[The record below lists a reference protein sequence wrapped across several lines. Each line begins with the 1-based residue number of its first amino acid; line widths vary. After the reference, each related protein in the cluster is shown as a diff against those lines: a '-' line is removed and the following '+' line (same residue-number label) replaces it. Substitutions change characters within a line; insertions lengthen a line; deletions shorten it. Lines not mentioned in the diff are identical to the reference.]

1 MHPTTDITPYS
12 DEDVARV
19 VDTLLHNRDLID
31 AIGTYRLGLW
41 YRLFSILLRNRILSE
56 LRKSFGGLNS
66 IRGFQEAIEPY
77 LAQILRV
84 STESFTVSGLE
95 HLSHDQTYVF
105 LSNHR
110 DIAMDPAFV
119 NWALYNNGF
128 DTVRIAI
135 GDNLVRKDYIGD
147 LMRLNKSFIV
157 RRNLSGPREMLKTY
171 SALSGYIR
179 DSIDTGHSVWIAHR
193 EGRAK
198 DGIDTT
204 DPAILKMLA
213 IAGKVH
219 HESFAQALSALRI
232 VPVSISYE
240 FDPCAPMKA
249 RELRMRREHGD
260 YTKAENEDLVSI
272 TTGILGWKG
281 QVHLHFG
288 EVMRS
293 IGDDDPNQLAARIDQ
308 SIHAGQRIFDTS
320 RLADQLLKGEPIRDG
335 LLPDVVTRFKAL
347 LETTPDA
354 DRTQL
359 LEIYANPLRQ
369 FTAHQESQFE
379 SI

>member
-1 MHPTTDITPYS
+1 
-12 DEDVARV
+12 
-19 VDTLLHNRDLID
+19 
-31 AIGTYRLGLW
+31 
-41 YRLFSILLRNRILSE
+41 
-56 LRKSFGGLNS
+56 
-66 IRGFQEAIEPY
+66 
-77 LAQILRV
+77 
-84 STESFTVSGLE
+84 
-95 HLSHDQTYVF
+95 
-105 LSNHR
+105 
-110 DIAMDPAFV
+110 MDPAFV

-135 GDNLVRKDYIGD
+135 GDNLVRKAYIGD

-157 RRNLSGPREMLKTY
+157 RRNLSGPREILKTY

-198 DGIDTT
+198 DGIDAT

-213 IAGKVH
+213 MAGKVRN
-219 HESFAQALSALRI
+219 ESFAQALSALRI

-260 YTKAENEDLVSI
+260 YTKAENEDLISI

-281 QVHLHFG
+281 RVHLHFG
-288 EVMRS
+288 EV
-293 IGDDDPNQLAARIDQ
+293 IPIIEDDDPSQLASRIDQ

-335 LLPDVVTRFKAL
+335 LLPDVVARFKAL
-347 LETTPDA
+347 LDTTPDA
-354 DRTQL
+354 DRIQL

>member
-1 MHPTTDITPYS
+1 MHLTTDITPYR
-12 DEDVARV
+12 DADVARV
-19 VDTLLHNRDLID
+19 VEQLITNRDLID
-31 AIGTYRLGLW
+31 AVGAYRIGRW
-41 YRLFSILLRNRILSE
+41 YRPLRWILRPRVETQLRAH
-56 LRKSFGGLNS
+56 FGGIDT

-77 LAQILRV
+77 LAHALSV

-95 HLSHDQTYVF
+95 HLSPAKSYLF

-110 DIAMDPAFV
+110 DIAMDPGFV

-135 GDNLVRKDYIGD
+135 GDNLVRKAYIGD

-157 RRNLSGPREMLKTY
+157 RRNVSGPREMLKTY

-179 DSIDTGHSVWIAHR
+179 DSVESGESVWIAHR

-198 DGIDTT
+198 DGIDVT

-213 IAGKVH
+213 MAGKARD
-219 HESFAQALSALRI
+219 ESFAEAMCALHI

-249 RELRMRREHGD
+249 RELRLRKEHGA
-260 YTKAENEDLVSI
+260 YTKADNEDIVSI

-281 QVHLHFG
+281 RVHLHFG
-288 EVMRS
+288 NV
-293 IGDDDPNQLAARIDQ
+293 INDVTDDDPNRLATRIDHC
-308 SIHAGQRIFDTS
+308 IHRGQRIFDTS
-320 RLADQLLKGEPIRDG
+320 RFADHLLTGEPVTES
-335 LLPDVVTRFKAL
+335 LLPDVVNRFNAVLAK
-347 LETTPDA
+347 TPDV
-354 DRTQL
+354 DRDLL

-369 FTAHQESQFE
+369 FAAHQQGELESV
-379 SI
+379 

>member
-1 MHPTTDITPYS
+1 MHPTTDITPYC
-12 DEDVARV
+12 DADVARV
-19 VDTLLHNRDLID
+19 LEDLFCNRELID
-31 AIGTYRLGLW
+31 AIGRYRLGRW
-41 YRLFSILLRNRILSE
+41 YRLFRPLLRGRVSAE
-56 LRKSFGGLNS
+56 LRKSFSGVQS
-66 IRGFQEAIEPY
+66 IRQFQEAIEPY
-77 LAQILRV
+77 LARILRV

-95 HLSHDQTYVF
+95 HLTASQSYVF

-128 DTVRIAI
+128 ETVRIAI
-135 GDNLVRKDYIGD
+135 GDNLVRRAYIGD

-157 RRNLSGPREMLKTY
+157 RRNLSGPREMLKAY
-171 SALSGYIR
+171 SELSSYIR
-179 DSIDTGHSVWIAHR
+179 ESIETGHSVWIAHR

-213 IAGKVH
+213 MSGKARG
-219 HESFAQALSALRI
+219 ETFAQVLSALRI

-249 RELRMRREHGD
+249 RELRLRREQGD

-272 TTGILGWKG
+272 TTGMLGWKG
-281 QVHLHFG
+281 RVHLHFG
-288 EVMRS
+288 QVIDMDETS
-293 IGDDDPNQLAARIDQ
+293 DPQQLAGYIDQ
-308 SIHAGQRIFDTS
+308 SIHSGQRIFDTS

-347 LETTPDA
+347 LDTTPDV

-369 FTAHQESQFE
+369 FTAHQQSQLE

>member
-1 MHPTTDITPYS
+1 MHPTTDITPYG
-12 DEDVARV
+12 DADVARV
-19 VDTLLHNRDLID
+19 LRDLFGNRELID
-31 AIGTYRLGLW
+31 AIGTYRLGRW
-41 YRLFSILLRNRILSE
+41 YRLFRPLLRGRVSAE
-56 LRKSFGGLNS
+56 LRKSFSGVDNV
-66 IRGFQEAIEPY
+66 RQFQEAIEPY
-77 LAQILRV
+77 LARILRV

-95 HLSHDQTYVF
+95 HLSPAKSYLF

-128 DTVRIAI
+128 ETVRIAI
-135 GDNLVRKDYIGD
+135 GDNLVRRAYIGD

-157 RRNLSGPREMLKTY
+157 RRNLSGPREMLKAY
-171 SALSGYIR
+171 SELSSYIR
-179 DSIDTGHSVWIAHR
+179 ESIETGHSVWIAHR

-198 DGIDTT
+198 DGIDST

-213 IAGKVH
+213 MAGKARE
-219 HESFAQALSALRI
+219 ESFAQALSALHI

-249 RELRMRREHGD
+249 RELRLRREHGD

-272 TTGILGWKG
+272 TTGMLGWKG
-281 QVHLHFG
+281 RVHLHFG
-288 EVMRS
+288 QVIEVS
-293 IGDDDPNQLAARIDQ
+293 ETLDPQQLAGHIDQ

-335 LLPDVVTRFKAL
+335 FLPDVVARFKAL
-347 LETTPDA
+347 LETTPDV

-369 FTAHQESQFE
+369 FTAHQQSQLE